1 MKEPKSK
8 SSLAPTLIGKRRS
21 GSSSNHEST
30 RGQKLHGVSKN
41 VLTGKGKENVSS
53 KAKSEKHNE
62 KSIHEDRINRKFR
75 DHPHNEERIRKTK
88 TDGDKK
94 KKVSCLA

>member
-1 MKEPKSK
+1 MKKPNR
-8 SSLAPTLIGKRRS
+8 TLIGKRRS

-30 RGQKLHGVSKN
+30 SRSREQKLDGVSKN
-41 VLTGKGKENVSS
+41 VLTGHGKENVSS
-53 KAKSEKHNE
+53 KAKSDKHNI
-62 KSIHEDRINRKFR
+62 KNRKIR
-75 DHPHNEERIRKTK
+75 DHSQNEERIRKTE